1 MSTRLTEPRAERFRI
16 VDAQF
21 IHGPKWFKL
30 DNFEISGYL
39 QGERIDMISNLTL
52 DHFDEITYIGK
63 SFNSKNDKEFY
74 HVIGFRADTQKNTV
88 IVLRKKEIEYQDFP
102 TKFIYKNI

>member
-21 IHGPKWFKL
+21 IHAPKWFKL
-30 DNFEISGYL
+30 DNFEIAGYL
-39 QGERIDMISNLTL
+39 QGERVDMVNALTL

-74 HVIGFRADTQKNTV
+74 HVMGFRADTQKNTV
-88 IVLRKKEIEYQDFP
+88 IVLKRKELNHKDEP

>member
-1 MSTRLTEPRAERFRI
+1 MPTQVTEQRAERFRI

-21 IHGPKWFKL
+21 IHGPSWFKL
-30 DNFEISGYL
+30 DNFEIAGYL
-39 QGERIDMISNLTL
+39 QGERVDMISNLTL

-63 SFNSKNDKEFY
+63 SYNSKNEKTFY
-74 HVIGFRADTQKNTV
+74 HVIGFRSDTQKNTV

>member
-1 MSTRLTEPRAERFRI
+1 MQQVIQPRAERFRI

-21 IHGPKWFKL
+21 IHGPKWFKIDL
-30 DNFEISGYL
+30 FEVHGYL
-39 QGERIDMISNLTL
+39 QGERVDMVESLTL

-63 SFNSKNDKEFY
+63 SFNSKNEKMFY
-74 HVIGFRADTQKNTV
+74 HVIGFRADTQKNTL
-88 IVLRKKEIEYQDFP
+88 IVLKKKPILENDEP

>member
-1 MSTRLTEPRAERFRI
+1 MPTQVTPPRAERFRI

-21 IHGPKWFKL
+21 IHAPKWF
-30 DNFEISGYL
+30 NIEQFEVHGYL
-39 QGERIDMISNLTL
+39 QGERVDMVNALTL

-63 SFNSKNDKEFY
+63 SFNSKNEKQFY

-88 IVLRKKEIEYQDFP
+88 IVLKRKELNHQDEP

>member
-1 MSTRLTEPRAERFRI
+1 MSLIKTEPRAERFRI

-21 IHGPKWFKL
+21 IHGPKWFKIDL
-30 DNFEISGYL
+30 FEIHGYL
-39 QGERIDMISNLTL
+39 QGERVDMVESLTL
-52 DHFDEITYIGK
+52 DHFDELTYIGK
-63 SFNSKNDKEFY
+63 SFNVKNQNLFY

-88 IVLRKKEIEYQDFP
+88 IVLRKKEIDHSDEP